1 MKKLLL
7 FVIMCTLGLFGTVRA
22 QETITIGDGMKDN
35 YSLPTEVYYGYAF
48 SQQSYTKAEIADAG
62 GYAGTITSIAFKTY
76 DDYSEGSRNLK
87 VFLTNIETE
96 NEVTFSYVSSSY
108 YQLPDL
114 SGLVFEGTVS
124 FVGSSWNTIEF
135 QTPFVYNG
143 NHLLVTVLDNTG
155 SNQDDIFFVVHDKTD
170 WDENNNSIGWATN
183 TGNND
188 GALDPTTITYST
200 PNAVRNNIQLTFAA
214 AGEGG
219 DQPTEPEQP
228 GEELASEFSFDFED
242 GTLTGLR
249 AFAGEGSSAPLWA
262 VSNDSYYSNGTNV
275 IFSESY
281 DGGFGLY
288 PSINN
293 YIVTENAY
301 AITAGS
307 KLSWYVRNADYNAA
321 YADAYEVVISED
333 GENFTQI
340 WSGTAQIYVYEQEVS
355 LAEYAGKNL
364 YIGFRHYC
372 TDEYGGAAI
381 VLDNIVL
388 TAGEGGEEPGEEPEQ
403 PTEPEQP
410 AVSEIVEVGEG
421 TTTSP
426 AAPVAMNY
434 AYNISQQIFTAKELG
449 LESADIT
456 GISFKVG
463 SGFSG
468 TRTVDVYMK
477 HTENAKFES
486 QTAWES
492 MADTDKVFS
501 GEFVVEANADQFA
514 TITFDA
520 PFAYK
525 GGNIVLCV
533 NDYTGTAT
541 SGETY
546 FYTDELTEYQ
556 TLCYYPFFGGSKYDP
571 SNVGKTGYRF
581 YNRNYVKFAAENVV
595 RAEAP
600 VEPEQPAEPEPT
612 APAVPQNLV
621 ATANGQ
627 NSLIL
632 TWDAVEDA
640 TSYNIYS
647 GTNVIAEVTEPTY
660 TVNNLQAGQ
669 EFCFFVSA
677 VNEVGESELAEICGE
692 TEAAP
697 VVPAVPTNV
706 VAVAGLNNVMI
717 SWDAVED
724 ATYYVIYKDGVVFES
739 SSKTKYVVR
748 NLEIG
753 KEYSF
758 AVKACADLES
768 ELSDAVL
775 VTTGV
780 VEEDEVVTGTPT
792 GKYYVPF
799 FTSMGETWTEMIYTA
814 EELGNEACAINEIA
828 FSFNDSNNYDADIT
842 ADNID
847 IYFAETEKTSFADA
861 NDAMAEGELK
871 LVYSGT
877 AVTLCDT
884 PWETFELNAPF
895 NYSAEKN
902 LVVVVKANGPK
913 VASNWQIYQDA
924 ENTAL
929 LKGMAVFNK
938 KPVAKFAI
946 SEPVAPSA
954 KAYRL
959 ESVADAYSATTYV
972 YDEELT
978 NRVVSVEADYAATEI
993 SYNEAGQI
1001 VSAIIYSED
1010 YDEEGN
1016 PIEVEYSSVRYAY
1029 DENGVWVG
1037 YTEVVQS
1044 WFGGVETTETT
1055 LNYNENGQLVSVVTA
1070 ELTQEINYNE
1080 AGLIAEVL
1088 TSKAVVEEEGDYEG
1102 GFDEGGVVLASDDEV
1117 VEDGTEEVT
1126 SMYTDKQVFEYDAE
1140 GRLVKKSTYLY
1151 YGEFVLGEV
1160 EVYEYDE
1167 NGNCVSMETYVA
1179 DEMTGE
1185 LREYP
1190 WMVNEYIYD
1199 LTINNEDVYS
1209 FAYPELAFINWVEP
1223 SYVNILTKELSYT
1236 QFYNDETG
1244 SMEMGACDVK
1254 VYNYSP
1260 EVLSLPLTPMNL
1272 GVEATSSSSVELTWA
1287 GFADAESFVI
1297 YKAGEV
1303 YVENVED
1310 PYYTIDG
1317 LELGVEYCFAVQA
1330 VNAVGVSEISETVC
1344 ITIELPA
1351 APTNLVAE
1359 ATSDT
1364 TISLTWEFVENIW
1377 IYNVYKVVEAEGETT
1392 YELLGTAWY
1401 NNMYT
1406 VEGLEAETEYSF
1418 VVKSTNDVGESAA
1431 SNVATATTLAA
1442 AIVAPA
1448 APVVTAEATSDTT
1461 IVLTWAA
1468 VESATSYNVYQG
1480 TDSIANVTET
1490 TYTVTGLTAAT
1501 EYSFTVTAVNEAGES
1516 EASNVATAK
1525 TLEATP
1531 EDPEQPEEPENPTG
1545 VEENVATLN
1554 IYPNPV
1560 VERLVIET
1568 ESTIEQVAV
1577 YTLTG
1582 VMVYSEQ
1589 CAMNNVQLDVTNLNS
1604 GVYFVKVVTDNG
1616 EVVKRIVKK

>member
-1 MKKLLL
+1 M
-7 FVIMCTLGLFGTVRA
+7 IACTLGLFGTVRA
-22 QETITIGDGMKDN
+22 QETITIGTRTQDN
-35 YSLPTEVYYGYAF
+35 YSLPIEVFWSYSF
-48 SQQSYTKAEIADAG
+48 SQQSYSKTEIAEAG
-62 GYAGTITSIAFKTY
+62 GYAGTITSLAFKTM
-76 DDYSEGSRNLK
+76 DDEYSAGSRNLK
-87 VFLTNIETE
+87 VFLTNIDTE
-96 NEVTFSYVSSSY
+96 NETTFAIANPY
-108 YQLPDL
+108 YNLSDL
-114 SGLVFEGTVS
+114 SGLVYEGTVN

-155 SNQDDIFFVVHDKTD
+155 SDQNDIFFEVHQKSAY
-170 WDENNNSIGWATN
+170 DENNNAISWATN
-183 TGNND
+183 TGNHD
-188 GALDPTTITYST
+188 GALDPTAMSQST
-200 PNAVRNNIQLTFAA
+200 PNGVRNIIQFTFAA

-219 DQPTEPEQP
+219 EQPTEPEQP
-228 GEELASEFSFDFED
+228 GEELASEFSFDFND
-242 GTLTGLR
+242 GTLDGWR
-249 AFAGEGSSAPLWA
+249 VFHGEGSNGPDWA
-262 VSNDSYYSNGTNV
+262 NSNG
-275 IFSESY
+275 ESY
-281 DGGFGLY
+281 FYGEGNTNGIYSMSLDGWNNY
-288 PSINN
+288 STVNN
-293 YIVTENAY
+293 YIVTTSAY
-301 AITAGS
+301 QITAES
-307 KLSWYVRNADYNAA
+307 KLSWFMRHTYSSVASYDM
-321 YADAYEVVISED
+321 YEVVVSEN
-333 GENFTQI
+333 GEDFQMIWEGSGAGSNTQEI
-340 WSGTAQIYVYEQEVS
+340 S

-372 TDEYGGAAI
+372 VDPQGGDAI

-421 TTTSP
+421 TTTSMC
-426 AAPVAMNY
+426 APVAMSY

-486 QTAWES
+486 TTAWES

-612 APAVPQNLV
+612 APAAPQNLV

-632 TWDAVEDA
+632 TWDAVEGA

-660 TVNNLQAGQ
+660 TVNHLQAGQ

-792 GKYYVPF
+792 GKYYAPF
-799 FTSMGETWTEMIYTA
+799 FTNMGETWTEMIYTA
-814 EELGNEACAINEIA
+814 EELGNEACSINEIA

-847 IYFAETEKTSFADA
+847 IYFAETEKTAFADG

-924 ENTAL
+924 ENTVL

-938 KPVAKFAI
+938 KPVAKFAV

-978 NRVVSVEADYAATEI
+978 NRVVSVEADAATEI

-1140 GRLVKKSTYLY
+1140 GRLVKKITYLY

-1179 DEMTGE
+1179 DEETGE
-1185 LREYP
+1185 LQANP

-1303 YVENVED
+1303 YAEDVED
-1310 PYYTIDG
+1310 PYYTIEG

-1330 VNAVGVSEISETVC
+1330 VNAVGKSEVSETVC

-1418 VVKSTNDVGESAA
+1418 VVKSTNNVGESAA
-1431 SNVATATTLAA
+1431 SNVATAKTLAA

-1461 IVLTWAA
+1461 IVLAWAA
-1468 VESATSYNVYQG
+1468 VEGATSYNVYQG
-1480 TDSIANVTET
+1480 TDSIANVTDT
-1490 TYTVTGLTAAT
+1490 TFTVTGLTANT

-1531 EDPEQPEEPENPTG
+1531 EQPEEPENPTG
-1545 VEENVATLN
+1545 VEENVATLS

-1560 VERLVIET
+1560 VETLVIET
-1568 ESTIEQVAV
+1568 ESTIEQVVV

-1589 CAMNNVQLDVTNLNS
+1589 CAMNNVQVDVTSLNS